1 MRSSGPSAAKKF
13 KLSLVPGSEGVEH
26 LDFDSFFL
34 EQFLLSPMSVA
45 VEPCASVI
53 LAEGPAPDFEEVCD
67 QTDEESVDIFGFWLD
82 ERVVNFAPKDY

>member
-1 MRSSGPSAAKKF
+1 MRSSGPSDAKKF

-67 QTDEESVDIFGFWLD
+67 QTDEGGVELLAG
-82 ERVVNFAPKDY
+82 